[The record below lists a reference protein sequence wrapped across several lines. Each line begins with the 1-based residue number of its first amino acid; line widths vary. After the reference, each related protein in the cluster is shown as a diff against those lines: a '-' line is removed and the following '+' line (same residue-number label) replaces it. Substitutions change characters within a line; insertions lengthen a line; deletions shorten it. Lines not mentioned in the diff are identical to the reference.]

1 MDEGRGYLVSALPV
15 PSTLL
20 SSVVFLIRYLL
31 KCLPGPM
38 LGTLGTQGQ
47 KDKASGVRMPHVL
60 SQVILVVNMRIWYFN
75 IYIFSTL
82 GD

>member
-1 MDEGRGYLVSALPV
+1 MDEGRGYLVSTLPV
-15 PSTLL
+15 PSTLP
-20 SSVVFLIRYLL
+20 SSVVCLIRYLL

-38 LGTLGTQGQ
+38 LGTLGTQGR
-47 KDKASGVRMPHVL
+47 KDKASVVSMPHVL
-60 SQVILVVNMRIWYFN
+60 AQVILIVNMGIWYFN